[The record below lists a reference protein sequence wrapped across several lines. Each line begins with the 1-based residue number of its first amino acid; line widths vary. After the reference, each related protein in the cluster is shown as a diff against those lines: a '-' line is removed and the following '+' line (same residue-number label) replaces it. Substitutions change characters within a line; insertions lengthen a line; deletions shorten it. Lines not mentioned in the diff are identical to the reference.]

1 MDKSA
6 VNSISYFSKEAIVC
20 PVCEE
25 EFHREDLR
33 TGRGRLIAG
42 DLTDELRRFY
52 EPSQKFGEV
61 NPLLYPVTVCPECYY
76 AVFQADFKQIPQE
89 SISSVA
95 ANKKM
100 RFDSIEKLF
109 TDIDFRD
116 SRKLKEGA
124 TGYYL
129 AMMCYDYFPHEFSPV
144 IKQGLASYR
153 AAWLFMDLHGKY
165 PDENYDYLVKLF
177 YRKAGFFYNLSVE
190 YDGIGTE
197 SLTEVVSLGPDL
209 DKNYGYDGVL
219 YISAL
224 LEYYYGPDSDD
235 SRRVISLERA
245 RTTVARIFGM
255 GKASKNKPEAL
266 LIKAKDLHASI
277 GEEIKRRKEDEK
289 P

>member
-6 VNSISYFSKEAIVC
+6 VNSISYFSKVAIVC
-20 PVCEE
+20 PACEA

-52 EPSQKFGEV
+52 QPSQKYGEV
-61 NPLLYPVTVCPECYY
+61 NPLVYPITVCPECYY
-76 AVFQADFKQIPQE
+76 AVFQTDFMNIPPE
-89 SISSVA
+89 SIAIVSA
-95 ANKKM
+95 DKNR

-109 TDIDFRD
+109 KDLDFRE
-116 SRKLKEGA
+116 SRGLKEGSA
-124 TGYYL
+124 ANYL
-129 AMMCYDYFPHEFSPV
+129 AIMCYDHFPHELSPV

-190 YDGIGTE
+190 YDSNGTE

-224 LEYYYGPDSDD
+224 LEYYYGPDSDN
-235 SRRVISLERA
+235 SRRVKSLDRA

-255 GKASKNKPEAL
+255 GKASKHKPEAL
-266 LIKAKDLHASI
+266 LIKAKDLHSSI
-277 GEEIKRRKEDEK
+277 GEEIKRRKEDE
-289 P
+289 

>member
-1 MDKSA
+1 MDNSA
-6 VNSISYFSKEAIVC
+6 VNSISYFSKEVILC
-20 PVCEE
+20 PVCEA

-52 EPSQKFGEV
+52 QPSQKYGEV

-76 AVFQADFKQIPQE
+76 SAFQTDFKEIP
-89 SISSVA
+89 S
-95 ANKKM
+95 
-100 RFDSIEKLF
+100 DSIPAVADTKKKRFNSIGKLF
-109 TDIDFRD
+109 NEINFRE
-116 SRKLKEGA
+116 SRKLKEGTA
-124 TGYYL
+124 SYYL
-129 AMMCYDYFPHEFSPV
+129 AMMCYDHFPHDFSPV

-165 PDENYDYLVKLF
+165 PDENYDYLIKLF

-190 YDGIGTE
+190 YDGSGKE

-224 LEYYYGPDSDD
+224 LEYYYGPDTDD
-235 SRRVISLERA
+235 SKRIKSLESA

-266 LIKAKDLHASI
+266 LIKAKDLHSSI
-277 GEEIKRRKEDEK
+277 GEEIKRRKEDE
-289 P
+289 

>member
-1 MDKSA
+1 MSNSA
-6 VNSISYFSKEAIVC
+6 LNSISYFSKEAIVC
-20 PVCEE
+20 PVCEA
-25 EFHREDLR
+25 EFYKEDIR

-52 EPSQKFGEV
+52 EPSQKYGEV

-76 AVFQADFKQIPQE
+76 AAFPNDFKEIPPE
-89 SISSVA
+89 IVSVI
-95 ANKKM
+95 ANDKKK

-109 TDIDFRD
+109 KELDFREH
-116 SRKLKEGA
+116 RKLQEGTA
-124 TGYYL
+124 GYYL
-129 AMMCYDYFPHEFSPV
+129 AMMCYDHFPHDFSPV
-144 IKQGLASYR
+144 IKQGLSSYR

-165 PDENYDYLVKLF
+165 PDENYDYLGKLF
-177 YRKAGFFYNLSVE
+177 YRKAGFFYNLSIE
-190 YDGIGTE
+190 YDGAGTE

-219 YISAL
+219 YVSAL

-235 SRRVISLERA
+235 SKRVKSLERA

-266 LIKAKDLHASI
+266 LTKAKDLHSSI
-277 GEEIKRRKEDEK
+277 GDEIKRRTKDV
-289 P
+289 